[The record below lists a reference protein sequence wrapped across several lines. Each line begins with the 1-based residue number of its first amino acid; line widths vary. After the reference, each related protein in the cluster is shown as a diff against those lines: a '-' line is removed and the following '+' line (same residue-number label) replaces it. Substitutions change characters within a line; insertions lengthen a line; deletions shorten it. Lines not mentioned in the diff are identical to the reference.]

1 MKLKTILTGFL
12 ILCLTALC
20 LLVPTNF
27 DVHAR
32 NVNGINM
39 SKISGTGVNYIEF
52 APPTYTDQ
60 EYKERVMAIPQAEML
75 SFTYN
80 SHVRSGIEAYTV
92 IHRNT
97 AESVLGLKE
106 IYFPMFEEALAR
118 HGVPKGLRYLAI
130 IESAL
135 KPTAKSPAGAAGL
148 WQFISSTGKENGLRI
163 NSEVDERL
171 DPRLSSE
178 AAARFLARLHK
189 KFGNWLLVIAAYNCG
204 PTRVS
209 NAIKKAGSRDIWKL
223 YKYLPKETRGYVPL
237 FIGSAYL
244 VNYYHFHQ
252 LNPVYPEAAYYD
264 VETTTVY
271 DKMSFKSIS
280 ELSGTPMYQVE
291 YLNPSFKKKYIP
303 AYRKGYTLVLP
314 KLGMATWRGDYSAA
328 PPVVASTYTPPPAKT
343 YVPPA
348 ATQNT
353 YTRVVSP
360 PPTPVVTED
369 VVVSKPRPVVVKK
382 KKKKKKK
389 KKVKYVNDRKEK
401 PVGERET
408 VKIKVGGEEKEVVIY
423 EMKRGDNLSM
433 IASKYPG
440 VTVKDIIRLNN
451 IKDYRKLR
459 RGTRLYIG
467 S

>member
-1 MKLKTILTGFL
+1 MVKTILTAL
-12 ILCLTALC
+12 IMLFSIALC
-20 LLVPTNF
+20 LLLPTNF
-27 DVHAR
+27 DIQAR
-32 NVNGINM
+32 NTNGIDM
-39 SKISGTGVNYIEF
+39 SKISGLGVNYVEF

-60 EYKERVMAIPQAEML
+60 EYKERVMAIPEAEIL

-80 SHVRSGIEAYTV
+80 SNVRSGIEAYTV

-97 AESVLGLKE
+97 SESVLGLQT
-106 IYFPMFEEALAR
+106 IYFPIFEEALAR
-118 HGVPKGLRYLAI
+118 HGVPRGLRYLAI

-163 NSEVDERL
+163 NSEVDERF

-189 KFGNWLLVIAAYNCG
+189 KFGDWLLVIAAYNCG

-237 FIGSAYL
+237 FIGSAYMM
-244 VNYYHFHQ
+244 NYYHHHQ
-252 LNPVYPEAAYYD
+252 LNPLYPEAAYHD

-291 YLNPSFKKKYIP
+291 YLNPSYKKKYIP
-303 AYRKGYTLVLP
+303 RTSKGYTLVLP
-314 KLGMATWRGDYSAA
+314 RLGMATWRGDYSAA
-328 PPVVASTYTPPPAKT
+328 PVVTTYAPPKKAYT
-343 YVPPA
+343 PPA

-353 YTRVVSP
+353 YAKVATLP
-360 PPTPVVTED
+360 PPTPIVTKG
-369 VVVSKPRPVVVKK
+369 VRSKPVAVAKPKIVKK
-382 KKKKKKK
+382 KKKKKKI
-389 KKVKYVNDRKEK
+389 KYVNDRKEK
-401 PVGERET
+401 PVGEREI
-408 VKIKVGGEEKEVVIY
+408 VKIKVGDKEKEVIIY